1 MNPLDDLPRLR
12 DVADAFSLRAR
23 KSLGQNFLFDENVLD
38 RIARSAGN
46 LEGAVVVE
54 IGPGPG
60 GLTRAVLR
68 AGARRV
74 LAIEMDRRCCAALSG
89 LRDAAAG
96 RLAIHEGDALECDL
110 RQILEPESV
119 VMGNLP
125 FNSSTRLAMR
135 LIEHRHMIDRMILMF
150 QKEVAERLVAAPG
163 TRQYGRL
170 SVLVQWLCRVEWCF
184 GIDSASFV
192 PAPKVRAAVV
202 RITPR
207 GTPLSPAPEPVL
219 RALTQAGFG
228 QRRKVLRNALGTVSR
243 DPQDLLHCA
252 GLDPRA
258 RAEDVDVASWC
269 ALAREHAK
277 RTATK
282 S

>member
-1 MNPLDDLPRLR
+1 MNPLDDLPCLR
-12 DVADAFSLRAR
+12 AVADSFSLRAR

-38 RIARSAGN
+38 RIARSAGC
-46 LEGAVVVE
+46 LENAIVVE

-74 LAIEMDRRCCAALSG
+74 VAIETDRRCCAALAG
-89 LRDAAAG
+89 LRDAAGG
-96 RLAIHEGDALECDL
+96 RLAIREGDALACDL
-110 RQILEPESV
+110 QQILEPGSV

-125 FNSSTRLAMR
+125 FNSATRLAMR
-135 LIEHRHMIDRMILMF
+135 LIEHRHLIDRMVLMF
-150 QKEVAERLVAAPG
+150 QKEVAKRLVATPG
-163 TRQYGRL
+163 TREYGRL
-170 SVLVQWLCRVEWCF
+170 SVLLQWHCRVAWCF
-184 GIDSASFV
+184 TVDSACFV

-202 RITPR
+202 RMTPR
-207 GTPLSPAPEPVL
+207 DTPLSPAPEPVL

-228 QRRKVLRNALGTVSR
+228 QRRKVLRNALGAVTR
-243 DPQDLLHCA
+243 DPHGLLVSA
-252 GLDPRA
+252 GVDPQA

-277 RTATK
+277 LLTTG
-282 S
+282 